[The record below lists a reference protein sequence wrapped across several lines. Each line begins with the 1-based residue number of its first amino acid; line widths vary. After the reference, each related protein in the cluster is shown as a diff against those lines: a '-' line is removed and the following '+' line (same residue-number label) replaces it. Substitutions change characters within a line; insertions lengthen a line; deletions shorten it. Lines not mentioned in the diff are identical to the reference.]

1 MSWTLVVVREMLGRA
16 HQSFLE
22 SQWFKVCLSQRTSQ
36 HVVIHCAV
44 SVRQSCLNLRHSK
57 YLLTLELQRFV
68 RGNVAHELAFD
79 SMSRVFVTSVVVLRV
94 QVC

>member
-1 MSWTLVVVREMLGRA
+1 VVQGVFVAAYFTARRDTLCSLCETIMS
-16 HQSFLE
+16 Q
-22 SQWFKVCLSQRTSQ
+22 FKTVK
-36 HVVIHCAV
+36 V
-44 SVRQSCLNLRHSK
+44 
-57 YLLTLELQRFV
+57 LTLELQRFV